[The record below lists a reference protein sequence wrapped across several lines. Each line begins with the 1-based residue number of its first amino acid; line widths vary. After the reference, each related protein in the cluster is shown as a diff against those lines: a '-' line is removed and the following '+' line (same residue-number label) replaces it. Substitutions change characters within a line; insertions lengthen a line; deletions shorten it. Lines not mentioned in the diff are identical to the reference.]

1 MVLGGGEIEDKL
13 LLLLFSSMLRARFA
27 GWGIRGEALD
37 VAVEENTKLLD
48 DGSCSS
54 IVLASLL

>member
-13 LLLLFSSMLRARFA
+13 LLLFSSMLSARFA
-27 GWGIRGEALD
+27 RWGIRGEALD

-54 IVLASLL
+54 IVLAILL

>member
-13 LLLLFSSMLRARFA
+13 LLLFSSMLRARFA
-27 GWGIRGEALD
+27 VWGIRGEALD
-37 VAVEENTKLLD
+37 VAVEENTRLLD

-54 IVLASLL
+54 IVLAILL